1 MKENKPLILIVDD
14 SQDIVRSLSSFLEH
28 NGFRVDVAL
37 NGSEALRKIQS
48 SIFDIIICDIEMPG
62 MTGLAFLERLR
73 KTGRAQ
79 DVILMTGYLEPEYFI
94 RAIRLGASDF
104 VSKPIDTRQLLN
116 SIRSIIEK
124 NRSKESLEQLMANLD
139 EAKLSFVINPSKF
152 FQYGI
157 SKVCNRFLRQNLRIP
172 ENHMNEIL
180 VCVDEMVFNAFIH
193 GTLELTREQRNSDH
207 QSLQEI
213 IAGKLNQPDI
223 AARRIRFT
231 LSISQAEDMISIS
244 VEDDGDGYDYMSWV
258 RRVTQGDTLNLEE
271 NGRGLAMLFH
281 LSDTLDFA
289 NGGRMVRISR
299 KLNSRQTAGA

>member
-1 MKENKPLILIVDD
+1 MKEKKPLILIVDD
-14 SQDIVRSLSSFLEH
+14 SPEIVQSLCSFLQLQ
-28 NGFRVDVAL
+28 GFSVETAL
-37 NGSEALRKIQS
+37 NGSEALRKIQKRV
-48 SIFDIIICDIEMPG
+48 FDIIVCDIEMPG
-62 MTGLAFLERLR
+62 MTGLAFLERIR

-104 VSKPIDTRQLLN
+104 VSKPLDTNQLLN
-116 SIRSIIEK
+116 SITAILEK
-124 NRSKESLEQLMANLD
+124 NRSQESLEQLMLNLD
-139 EAKLSFVINPSKF
+139 EALLSFVINPARF

-157 SKVCNRFLRQNLRIP
+157 SKVCNLFLRQNLRIP
-172 ENHMNEIL
+172 ENLLNEIL
-180 VCVDEMVFNAFIH
+180 VCVDEMVYNAFIH

-207 QSLQEI
+207 QKLQRI
-213 IAGKLNQPDI
+213 IADKLSQAHI

-231 LSISQAEDMISIS
+231 ISLSRNDDTISIS

-258 RRVTQGDTLNLEE
+258 RRVTQENTLNLEE

-281 LSDTLDFA
+281 LSDKLDFA

-299 KLNSRQTAGA
+299 RLNSRQTTGA